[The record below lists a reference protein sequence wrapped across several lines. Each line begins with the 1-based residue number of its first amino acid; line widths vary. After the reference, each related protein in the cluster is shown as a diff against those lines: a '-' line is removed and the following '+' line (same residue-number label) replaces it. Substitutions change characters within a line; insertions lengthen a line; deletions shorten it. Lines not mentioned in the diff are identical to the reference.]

1 MQARSVQRKKGMLPQ
16 SAFDKDAFQHGERNK
31 AEKKK
36 DFRKLPNHLKKKKK
50 KKVKYKLLP

>member
-1 MQARSVQRKKGMLPQ
+1 MLPQ

-36 DFRKLPNHLKKKKK
+36 ISESYQIFLKKKKK

>member
-36 DFRKLPNHLKKKKK
+36 DFRKLPNLFKKKKK
-50 KKVKYKLLP
+50 EKS

>member
-1 MQARSVQRKKGMLPQ
+1 MLPQ

-36 DFRKLPNHLKKKKK
+36 DFRKLPNHLKKKKRK
-50 KKVKYKLLP
+50 KLNISSCHKARGD

>member
-1 MQARSVQRKKGMLPQ
+1 MLPQ

-36 DFRKLPNHLKKKKK
+36 DFRKLPNLFKKKKK